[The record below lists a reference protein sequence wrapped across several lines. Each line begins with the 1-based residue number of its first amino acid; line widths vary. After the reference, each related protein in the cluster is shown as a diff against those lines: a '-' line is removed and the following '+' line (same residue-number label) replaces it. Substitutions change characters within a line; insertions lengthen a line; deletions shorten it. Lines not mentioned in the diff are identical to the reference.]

1 MSKTL
6 VQTSGKLGGKHSH
19 SFEFQFPT
27 DVLVPDEAVHFILPP
42 KFHEKGILYID
53 YKIIVMVRRGKF
65 SLDNP

>member
-1 MSKTL
+1 
-6 VQTSGKLGGKHSH
+6 VQPSGKLGGKHSH
-19 SFEFQFPT
+19 PFRFVFPN
-27 DVLVPDEAVHFILPP
+27 DVPVPDETVNFILPP